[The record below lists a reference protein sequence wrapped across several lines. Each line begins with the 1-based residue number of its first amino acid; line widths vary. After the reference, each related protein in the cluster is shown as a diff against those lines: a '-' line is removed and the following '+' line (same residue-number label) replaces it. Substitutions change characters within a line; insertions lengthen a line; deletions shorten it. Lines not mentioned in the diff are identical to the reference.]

1 MDIEQLRDYCLSLPL
16 VTEDMPFG
24 DTTLVFRVRGRIF
37 ALTDLE
43 RPTLVSL
50 KCDPE
55 LAIALRERHEG
66 IAGAYHMNKNHWN
79 QVALDA
85 LPPRHDDRE
94 HGAPQL
100 RRSGQEAHAPRV
112 HRLPR
117 TDEHRYE
124 GSRLD

>member
-66 IAGAYHMNKNHWN
+66 IAGAYHMNKKHWN
-79 QVALDA
+79 QLNLFGM
-85 LPPRHDDRE
+85 LPDELVQSLIRHSYN
-94 HGAPQL
+94 L
-100 RRSGQEAHAPRV
+100 VVSK
-112 HRLPR
+112 LPR
-117 TDEHRYE
+117 KVKEANPEVTILSD
-124 GSRLD
+124 

>member
-55 LAIALRERHEG
+55 LAIALRERHEA
-66 IAGAYHMNKNHWN
+66 ITGAYHMNKTHWN

-85 LPPRHDDRE
+85 LLPDAMIESMVRHSYGEVVKKLTRRE
-94 HGAPQL
+94 
-100 RRSGQEAHAPRV
+100 
-112 HRLPR
+112 R
-117 TDEHRYE
+117 TDYPELT
-124 GSRLD
+124 SIDTKVVD

>member
-55 LAIALRERHEG
+55 LAIALRQRHEG
-66 IAGAYHMNKNHWN
+66 IAGAYHMNKKHWN
-79 QVALDA
+79 QLNLFGM
-85 LPPRHDDRE
+85 LPDELVQSLIRHSYN
-94 HGAPQL
+94 L
-100 RRSGQEAHAPRV
+100 VVSK
-112 HRLPR
+112 LPR
-117 TDEHRYE
+117 KVKEANPEVTILSD
-124 GSRLD
+124 

>member
-55 LAIALRERHEG
+55 LAIALRERTDYPELTSIEIG
-66 IAGAYHMNKNHWN
+66 
-79 QVALDA
+79 
-85 LPPRHDDRE
+85 R
-94 HGAPQL
+94 
-100 RRSGQEAHAPRV
+100 AHV
-112 HRLPR
+112 
-117 TDEHRYE
+117 
-124 GSRLD
+124 

>member
-66 IAGAYHMNKNHWN
+66 IAGAYHMN

-85 LPPRHDDRE
+85 LLPDAMIESMVRHSYGEVVKKLTRRE
-94 HGAPQL
+94 
-100 RRSGQEAHAPRV
+100 
-112 HRLPR
+112 R
-117 TDEHRYE
+117 TDLPELTSIDTRVV
-124 GSRLD
+124 D

>member
-1 MDIEQLRDYCLSLPL
+1 
-16 VTEDMPFG
+16 MPFG

-66 IAGAYHMNKNHWN
+66 IAGAYHMNKKHWN

-85 LPPRHDDRE
+85 LLPDTMIESMVRHSYGEVVKKLTRRE
-94 HGAPQL
+94 
-100 RRSGQEAHAPRV
+100 
-112 HRLPR
+112 R
-117 TDEHRYE
+117 TDYPELTSIDTRVF
-124 GSRLD
+124 D

>member
-55 LAIALRERHEG
+55 LAIALRTDYPELTS
-66 IAGAYHMNKNHWN
+66 I
-79 QVALDA
+79 DT
-85 LPPRHDDRE
+85 
-94 HGAPQL
+94 
-100 RRSGQEAHAPRV
+100 RV
-112 HRLPR
+112 V
-117 TDEHRYE
+117 D
-124 GSRLD
+124 